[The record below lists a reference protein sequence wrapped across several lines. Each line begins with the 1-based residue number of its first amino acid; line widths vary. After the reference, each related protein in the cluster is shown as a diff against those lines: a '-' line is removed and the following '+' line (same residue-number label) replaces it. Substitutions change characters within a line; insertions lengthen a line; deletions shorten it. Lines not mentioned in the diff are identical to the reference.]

1 MAASAKGMG
10 EQPSGLRLLLAC
22 GVIGPPIFVVVF
34 LIMGATR
41 ADYSPL
47 RHPISALSIGESGWI
62 QAANFVIT
70 GLLLLAFAMGL
81 RLALRPS
88 RGSVW
93 GPLLVGL
100 AGLGLIGAG
109 LFTADPINGYPPGT
123 PLMPA
128 ERTAHGLL
136 HDLFGIPVFLGL
148 PIACFVFT
156 YRFARV
162 GQRRWAAYSA
172 FSGLAM
178 FVTFVLAGM
187 GFGQVP
193 GLAEIAGVFQRLSI
207 AAGWTWIALLA
218 VHLLRTP
225 VRNA

>member
-1 MAASAKGMG
+1 MTTPAEGIG

-22 GVIGPPIFVVVF
+22 GVIGPPFFIVVF
-34 LIMGATR
+34 LIQGATR
-41 ADYSPL
+41 AEYSPL
-47 RHPISALSIGESGWI
+47 RHPVSALSIGELGWI

-70 GLLLLAFAMGL
+70 GLLLLAFAVGL

-88 RGSVW
+88 RGSFW

-100 AGLGLIGAG
+100 AGIGLIGAG

-123 PLMPA
+123 PLVPTQ
-128 ERTAHGLL
+128 RTAHGLL

-156 YRFARV
+156 YRFARL
-162 GQRRWAAYSA
+162 GQRGWAAYSA
-172 FSGLAM
+172 LSGFAM
-178 FVTFVLAGM
+178 FVAFVLAGM

-193 GLAEIAGVFQRLSI
+193 GLAEFAGVFQRLSI
-207 AAGWTWIALLA
+207 AAGWAWIALLA

-225 VRNA
+225 ARNA

>member
-1 MAASAKGMG
+1 MAASAKGLG

-22 GVIGPPIFVVVF
+22 GVIGPPFFIVLF
-34 LIMGATR
+34 LIQGATR
-41 ADYSPL
+41 PEYSPL
-47 RHPISALSIGESGWI
+47 RHPVSALSSGELGWI

-70 GLLLLAFAMGL
+70 GLLLLAFAVGL
-81 RLALRPS
+81 RWALRS
-88 RGSVW
+88 SWRSVW

-100 AGLGLIGAG
+100 AGIGLIGAG
-109 LFTADPINGYPPGT
+109 IFTADPINGYPPGT
-123 PLMPA
+123 PLMPT
-128 ERTAHGLL
+128 ERTTHGLL

-148 PIACFVFT
+148 PIACFVFA

-162 GQRRWAAYSA
+162 GQRRWATYSA

-207 AAGWTWIALLA
+207 AAGWIWMALLA

-225 VRNA
+225 ARNA